1 MLPLTKEILCTLGPA
16 SLNDRVIERLTELG
30 VSLFRVNLS
39 HTALEDVAP
48 VVRFIQSRT
57 SVPVCLDTEGAQI
70 RTGHIVDS
78 PFEARE
84 NTLIRIPRRRVPGDA
99 RTFNLHPIDI
109 AERFL
114 IGDFLSID
122 FNSVLAQVVDF
133 EEGTAVLRVVNG
145 GVVGKNKAVTV
156 ERDIT
161 LPPLTEKDFQAV
173 RIGIAEGVRHYA
185 LSFANRGSDVEQLR
199 EIVGSEAFV
208 ISKIESRSGLNNL
221 EAIARHSNALLI
233 DRGDLSREI
242 PIERI
247 PRAQKAIIRRAKQAG
262 VKIYVATNLLE
273 SMVTAPIPTR
283 AEVNDI
289 YNTLMDGADGLVLA
303 AETAIGRYPIH
314 CASMVVKMIHELR
327 DDNGGGEAIFHENPT
342 SLLPPPHGG
351 GPLIQR
357 DATAEDRSN
366 LAGLP
371 ILQVDE
377 NALIDCDNIALG
389 TYAPLSGFMD
399 RDTLE
404 SVLTRYRLP
413 DGTVWPMP
421 IVLTVDDMA
430 ARGLKAGMRVALSG
444 VDGTVHALLDIGEL
458 YQFNPDT
465 LDRAWLVRAGRTFVA
480 GAVRLVKRLPSTY
493 RRYELTPSQS
503 RFVLA
508 RKGWSRVAGFPT
520 RMVCRRGDEALQM
533 GVLEEAG
540 LDGLLISPIVDN
552 SSRSAYLPGPVLK
565 SYQLMI
571 DYGIYPVGRVV
582 LGGLREFGRQ
592 GGARD
597 AVFMALC
604 QKNMGCSHAVIG
616 PEQAGEA
623 GFNAVRELFDSL
635 GDIGI
640 VPLFRE
646 GAHENPPIVE
656 GSAVQ
661 PPDLRDFVRDMLLEE
676 IAAGKPVFNRAA
688 GMS

>member
-1 MLPLTKEILCTLGPA
+1 MILPLTKEILCTLGPA
-16 SLNDRVIERLTELG
+16 SLNDRVIGRLTELG

-39 HTALEDVAP
+39 HTALEDVAR
-48 VVRFIQSRT
+48 VVEFIQTRT

-84 NTLIRIPRRRVPGDA
+84 NTLIRIPQRRVPGDA

-109 AERFL
+109 AERFQ

-133 EEGTAVLRVVNG
+133 EGDTAILRVVNG

-156 ERDIT
+156 ERDIV
-161 LPPLTEKDFQAV
+161 LPPLTEKDLQAV
-173 RIGIAEGVRHYA
+173 RIGVAAGVRHYA

-199 EIVGSEAFV
+199 EMVGPKAFV
-208 ISKIESRSGLNNL
+208 ISKIESRSGLDNL
-221 EAIARHSNALLI
+221 EAIASHSNALLI

-303 AETAIGRYPIH
+303 AETAIGKYPIH

-327 DDNGGGEAIFHENPT
+327 EDNGGKEGLFHENPT
-342 SLLPPPHGG
+342 SLLPAPHGG
-351 GPLIQR
+351 GLLVQR
-357 DATAEDRSN
+357 EASAEDRAALSA
-366 LAGLP
+366 LRTV
-371 ILQVDE
+371 QVDE
-377 NALIDCDNIALG
+377 RALIDCDNLALG
-389 TYAPLSGFMD
+389 AYTPLSGFMD
-399 RDTLE
+399 RETLE
-404 SVLTRYRLP
+404 SVLARHRLP
-413 DGTVWPMP
+413 DGTAWPMP
-421 IVLTVDDMA
+421 IVLTLDARA
-430 ARGLKAGMRVALSG
+430 AKGLGRGMRVALTGKSG
-444 VDGTVHALLDIGEL
+444 TIHALLDIDEL
-458 YQFNPDT
+458 YQPN
-465 LDRAWLVRAGRTFVA
+465 LNHADRTWLAADGRTFIA
-480 GAVRLVKRLPSTY
+480 GRVLLVERLPSAY
-493 RRYELTPSQS
+493 RKYELTPTQS

-520 RMVCRRGDEALQM
+520 RTVCRRTDEATQI

-540 LDGLLISPIVDN
+540 LDGLLISPVVDRD
-552 SSRSAYLPGPVLK
+552 SRSAYLPGPVLK

-571 DYGIYPVGRVV
+571 DYGVYPVGRVV
-582 LGGLREFGRQ
+582 LGSLPGFGRR
-592 GGARD
+592 GSARD
-597 AVFMALC
+597 AVFIALC

-616 PEQAGEA
+616 PEQAGDA
-623 GFNAVRELFDSL
+623 GLDAVRGLFESL
-635 GDIGI
+635 GDLGV

-646 GAHENPPIVE
+646 GASDDTVVE
-656 GSAVQ
+656 GSLAQ
-661 PPDLRDFVRDMLLEE
+661 TPDLRDFVRDMLLEE
-676 IAAGKPVFNRAA
+676 IAAGQPVFNRAA
-688 GMS
+688 DPS